1 MPLIEE
7 FLNSPNHCQTTAFTF
22 ELRMCDKQ
30 GCKICARIKRKIR
43 TPDVEVDKYNL
54 LEGVLCWQDLPLL
67 KSFHNDH
74 YLSSTDAQV
83 HIDEA
88 TLYTHTY
95 LLMAW

>member
-1 MPLIEE
+1 M
-7 FLNSPNHCQTTAFTF
+7 
-22 ELRMCDKQ
+22 
-30 GCKICARIKRKIR
+30 
-43 TPDVEVDKYNL
+43 EVDKYNL